1 MPIMRDHRPTSTQE
15 LIDGSGSSLQKI
27 QHHACEI
34 LELNK
39 VLAELLPNGTAQHC
53 RAANL
58 RQGCLILDVASAAI
72 KMKVDYDR
80 LTILNALRSRGFA
93 KLMAIEV
100 RINPGLYQQKAPK
113 DQKKREPI
121 SLNAANALTMI
132 AEMAPPKVKARLE
145 RLAAMAEK
153 KSS

>member
-1 MPIMRDHRPTSTQE
+1 MRDHRPTSTQE

-39 VLAELLPNGTAQHC
+39 VLAELLPNGTAQHAE
-53 RAANL
+53 RNL

-121 SLNAANALTMI
+121 SQNAANAL
-132 AEMAPPKVKARLE
+132 
-145 RLAAMAEK
+145 
-153 KSS
+153 